1 MGQLLQI
8 AGDLLLALALAG
20 CAYLVF
26 AGLRTRAFL
35 AGRAVASPA
44 GAAPAVTV
52 LKPLHGD
59 EPGLEAALATLF
71 AQDYAGE
78 IQIVLGLQAA
88 DDPARPVAERLR
100 AAHPDRDVC
109 VVVDSR
115 RHGANGKV
123 SNLINMAGR
132 ARHAILVLSDS
143 DIAVSPD
150 YLTRVTQALQGV
162 GVGAVTCP
170 YFGAART
177 GGWSR
182 LAAMGLTYQF
192 LPSVVVG
199 VSLNLAQPCMG
210 STIALRREVLQA
222 IGGFEA
228 FADTLA
234 DDYAIGAAVRAA
246 GYRTVAPPVLVA
258 HGCTETSLPQ
268 LLAHELRWARTI
280 RGVDPAGFL
289 GSGVTHAVVLALLG
303 VALRGA
309 APAALAV
316 LATAIGCRA
325 WMIRQVA
332 QATSPAKDPWWL
344 FAARDILSF
353 AVFVGSFFVRV
364 VDWRGARF
372 RVDLR
377 GGLSGV

>member
-8 AGDLLLALALAG
+8 AGDLLLAAALAG
-20 CAYLVF
+20 CAYLVA
-26 AGLRTRAFL
+26 AGLKTRAFL
-35 AGRAVASPA
+35 AQRTIAPAA
-44 GAAPAVTV
+44 GAMEAVTV
-52 LKPLHGD
+52 LKPLHGE

-78 IQIVLGLQAA
+78 TQIILGLQSA
-88 DDPARPVAERLR
+88 DDPARRIAERLR
-100 AAHPDRDVC
+100 AAHPDRDIA

-123 SNLINMAGR
+123 SNLVNMAGH
-132 ARHAILVLSDS
+132 ARHPILVLSDS
-143 DIAVSPD
+143 DIAVPPD
-150 YLTRVTQALQGV
+150 YLAGVVQALQGEGV
-162 GVGAVTCP
+162 GVVTCP
-170 YFGAART
+170 YFGRARA

-199 VSLNLAQPCMG
+199 VSLQLAQPCMG
-210 STIALRREVLQA
+210 STIALRRELLQA
-222 IGGFEA
+222 IGGFSA

-246 GYRTVAPPVLVA
+246 GWRSVVAPVLVA
-258 HGCTETSLPQ
+258 HGCAETSLRQ

-280 RGVDPAGFL
+280 RGVDPAGYL

-303 VALRGA
+303 AVLQRGA
-309 APAALAV
+309 APALAV
-316 LATAIGCRA
+316 LILAAACRA
-325 WMIRQVA
+325 WMIRRLAEVTA
-332 QATSPAKDPWWL
+332 SAKEPWWL
-344 FAARDILSF
+344 FAVRDILSF
-353 AVFVGSFFVRV
+353 AVFVRSFFVRI

-377 GGLSGV
+377 GGLSGI